1 MTTVLAL
8 RDSTK
13 ITIKDTAGQFTD
25 ADRDKMIKES
35 IEEYS
40 RDKPNLT
47 DELLVGDGTIQEF
60 AVPGTW
66 IKGFSVLV
74 ELEFPIDQVPINTL
88 DVQDAVLI
96 VQKLSFERIQLF
108 NLTLGNL
115 EEARIFFTAP
125 HLQDAS
131 TIYVNDEEAV
141 ANLASSKIARGLA
154 AFYAESNDPALADAI
169 NYQGKAEIFSALAD
183 DLRKMYDE
191 HITQGET
198 DGAVVLHSDKD
209 ISFLWRR
216 DLIFHPRLLR

>member
-1 MTTVLAL
+1 MTTVVAL

-13 ITIKDTAGQFTD
+13 ITVKDTAAKFTD
-25 ADRDKMIKES
+25 ADRDKMIKEA

-40 RDKPNLT
+40 RDRPDII

-66 IKGFSVLV
+66 IKGFSVLS
-74 ELEFPIDQVPINTL
+74 ELEFPIDEVPINLLT
-88 DVQDAVLI
+88 VQDEIII
-96 VQKLSFERIQLF
+96 VQKVALERIQLIS
-108 NLTLGNL
+108 LVLGNL
-115 EEARIFFTAP
+115 EEARIFFIAP

-131 TIYVNDEEAV
+131 TIYINDEEAV

-154 AFYAESNDPALADAI
+154 AFYAESNDPTLADAI

-191 HITQGET
+191 HVTQGET
-198 DGAVVLHSDKD
+198 DGAVILHSDKD
-209 ISFLWRR
+209 VSFLWRR
-216 DLIFHPRLLR
+216 DLLFHQRLLR

>member
-1 MTTVLAL
+1 MTTVLAI

-13 ITIKDTAGQFTD
+13 ITVKDTRGEFSD
-25 ADRDKMIKES
+25 SDRDKMIKEA

-47 DELLVGDGTIQEF
+47 DELLTGDGTAQEF
-60 AVPGTW
+60 AVPITW
-66 IKGFSVLV
+66 VKGFSVLV
-74 ELEFPIDQVPINTL
+74 ELEFPIDEVPQNLLTI
-88 DVQDAVLI
+88 QDTVLI
-96 VQKLSFERIQLF
+96 VQKLALERIQLIS
-108 NLTLGNL
+108 LTLGAA
-115 EEARIFFTAP
+115 EQARIFFTAP

-131 TIYVNDEEAV
+131 TIYINDEEAI

-154 AFYAESNDPALADAI
+154 AFYAESLDPNLADAI
-169 NYQGKAEIFSALAD
+169 NYQGKAETFSALAD

-216 DLIFHPRLLR
+216 DLLFHPRLLR

>member
-13 ITIKDTAGQFTD
+13 ITVKDTAGQFID
-25 ADRDKMIKES
+25 ADRDKMIKEA

-40 RDKPNLT
+40 RDRPNIT
-47 DELLVGDGTIQEF
+47 DEFLTGDGTAQEF
-60 AVPGTW
+60 AVPSTW
-66 IKGFSVLV
+66 VKGFSVLS
-74 ELEFPIDQVPINTL
+74 ELEFPIDEVPINLLTI
-88 DVQDAVLI
+88 QDTVII
-96 VQKLSFERIQLF
+96 VQKVAVERIQLIS
-108 NLTLGNL
+108 LTLGVG
-115 EEARIFFTAP
+115 EQARIFFIAP

-154 AFYAESNDPALADAI
+154 AFYAESFDPDLADAI

-183 DLRKMYDE
+183 DLKKMYND

-198 DGAVVLHSDKD
+198 DGAVILHSDKD

-216 DLIFHPRLLR
+216 DLLFHPRLLR